1 MKITVRYAT
10 QLKQRAGTDAEELEL
25 TEAASV
31 QACLQAVSQRHT
43 DLQSLLL
50 DANGSLSST
59 ILVFVGGD
67 QIDDPA
73 TATLKEGD
81 VVTLLSPI
89 AGGGDCD

>member
-59 ILVFVGGD
+59 ILVFVGDD